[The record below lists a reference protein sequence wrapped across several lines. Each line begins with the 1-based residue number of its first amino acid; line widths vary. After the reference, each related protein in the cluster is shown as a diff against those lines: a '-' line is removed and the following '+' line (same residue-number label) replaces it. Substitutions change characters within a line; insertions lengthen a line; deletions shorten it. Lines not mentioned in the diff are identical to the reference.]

1 MKNVK
6 NIYSSAKNE
15 TTYIGGFCAV
25 FLFMIDS
32 RSFSERR
39 FVMKGVFHN
48 QSLVFF
54 TVVIFLSYKEFNR
67 IKSKHS
73 CQVRK
78 LVSPIHNRSKN
89 GDESDYSKKLI
100 GWLRWGWF
108 HERTAFL
115 TAVYK
120 SIIFNCNV
128 RYQTNTRLLIQKSI
142 ATIQKLGFTRDSVTL
157 MVYDRV
163 VETKIMLRNNRRIKR
178 LGLD

>member
-89 GDESDYSKKLI
+89 GDKSVYSKKLI
-100 GWLRWGWF
+100 GWLRWGDSTNELHFWPQYT
-108 HERTAFL
+108 RVLFL
-115 TAVYK
+115 
-120 SIIFNCNV
+120 
-128 RYQTNTRLLIQKSI
+128 I
-142 ATIQKLGFTRDSVTL
+142 ATFVIRLIHVCSSKSPLPQSKNWVLHVTRWHWWFMTEL
-157 MVYDRV
+157 L
-163 VETKIMLRNNRRIKR
+163 KHK
-178 LGLD
+178 

>member
-54 TVVIFLSYKEFNR
+54 TVVIFFIIQRIQSDKVKTLLSNFLK
-67 IKSKHS
+67 
-73 CQVRK
+73 VRK

-100 GWLRWGWF
+100 GWLRWGDSTNELHFWPQYT
-108 HERTAFL
+108 RVLFL
-115 TAVYK
+115 
-120 SIIFNCNV
+120 
-128 RYQTNTRLLIQKSI
+128 I
-142 ATIQKLGFTRDSVTL
+142 ATFVIRLIHVCSSKSPLPQSKNWVLHVTRWHWWFMTELLKQK
-157 MVYDRV
+157 
-163 VETKIMLRNNRRIKR
+163 
-178 LGLD
+178 